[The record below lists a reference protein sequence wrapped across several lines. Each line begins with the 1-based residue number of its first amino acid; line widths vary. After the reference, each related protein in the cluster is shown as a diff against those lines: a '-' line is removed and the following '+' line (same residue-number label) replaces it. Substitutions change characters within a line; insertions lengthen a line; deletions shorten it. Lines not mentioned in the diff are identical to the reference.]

1 MLMKWEK
8 AHNKK
13 ISEQK
18 VRILQLVVRDQG
30 FEPGHPD

>member
-8 AHNKK
+8 AHNKN
-13 ISEQK
+13 IRTK

-30 FEPGHPD
+30 FEPWTP

>member
-13 ISEQK
+13 NIRTK

-30 FEPGHPD
+30 FEPWTP